1 MYKYNVSCIMFIAYC
16 IWHEYVHMYVGMYI
30 YVYMFM
36 FTHMLYVYVD
46 MCMYV
51 YIYVHMYMIY
61 IYIWHVRNLFIY
73 HPAFLQPT
81 TSALTST
88 LPTKS

>member
-61 IYIWHVRNLFIY
+61 IYIYGTYVTCLF
-73 HPAFLQPT
+73 T
-81 TSALTST
+81 TRPSYSPPPPL
-88 LPTKS
+88 